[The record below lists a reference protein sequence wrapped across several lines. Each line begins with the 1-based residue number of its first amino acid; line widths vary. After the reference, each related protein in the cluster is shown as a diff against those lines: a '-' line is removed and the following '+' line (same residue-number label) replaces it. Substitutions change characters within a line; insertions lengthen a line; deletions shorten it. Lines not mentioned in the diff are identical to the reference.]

1 MIDNYIGKWDKK
13 RLMFQSEF
21 VTERQIG
28 EIKVLL
34 PNPPEDI
41 TQILNYEEKVL
52 ANQKW
57 KPPRIPTDKELKDLP
72 SNERIE
78 FIRRELDRR
87 TNGVFFFNH
96 GGIEYLTG
104 KHYFYLT
111 YWRAE
116 GVGLPDFRDADR
128 DFFYAWEEVEK
139 DTQCFG
145 LAYYTNRRQGKA
157 LDINTP
163 IPTPNGWTTM
173 EHLKKGDVVF
183 DSLGQKTN
191 VTFATEIQYNRNC
204 YKVNFSDNSSIVAD
218 EEHLWI
224 VYDKVARSNIK
235 HPKWKAH
242 KRVKTTKELL
252 EKMTIG
258 KPNKLENNWSIEN
271 CLPVQYDKK
280 DLKIPPYILGVWLR
294 DGSSNTTA
302 ITNIDEEI
310 IDAWKDYAKSIGMNV
325 KKYNTDITYV
335 ISGGG
340 SYHSNQ
346 LRNHLKYY
354 NLFNNKHIPKD
365 YLQSSVEDREE
376 LLKGLMDTD
385 GNCYPKSRSVEY
397 CSKSLELIT
406 DIYELI
412 SSLGYKSQIT
422 TKYNKK
428 VCRDYY
434 YIRFGIYNSKSP
446 FKLNRKNNLLFESKN
461 LGWRTNHRYITS
473 ITPIETRPVKCI
485 SVDSADNSYLCG
497 KNFVVT
503 HNTMT
508 STSILYEFASR
519 NKEVH
524 CGIQS
529 QTNKDAKN
537 VFRKVVFSWKK
548 MPYFWKPTDSGDKNP
563 KEALRFEEPST
574 RSSKG
579 EVKTYKEVLDSFID
593 FASSTETA
601 YDGYKLSRYYCDEFG
616 KFTEGNAYS
625 RWNIV
630 KPCLQVGARIIGKAI
645 FTTTVEELEKG
656 GGQAAYDIYKDSDP
670 NNKGADNRTASGLY
684 RLFKPAY
691 YGYEGYLDEYGY
703 SDIEGA
709 KKYLV
714 AERQNKQGADL
725 AELTRKFPF
734 NIKEAFQSSIST
746 NVFPIFKIIQ
756 QKEWNIE
763 NGKEPR
769 KGNFIWEN
777 EELRAVK
784 FVDDPNGKFQVSW
797 LPKEEDR
804 SKFEIIRD
812 LPSPLFKNQGA
823 FGVDPY
829 DHRTTVDKERY
840 SKGACAGFRR
850 YDAINPENSNA
861 FFLSYLNRPPKE
873 TILYEDLTKAF
884 IFYGMQG
891 LIENQKT
898 GMHNWMNDNGFKHYI
913 MKTQQGDYSKNTSR
927 KFIDGVSTSGV
938 MIREQMINGL
948 ESYIYDFIGNISPD
962 VQRNFYGLD
971 ERSIRA
977 DLYGTC
983 PFEDMLSDW
992 EKFDSNDWTDYD
1004 MAVATMLAKLAVIPV
1019 RKKRLEESEDKQI
1032 TLNSFFK
1039 LHKI

>member
-111 YWRAE
+111 YWKLE
-116 GVGLPDFRDADR
+116 GVGLPDFRDSDR
-128 DFFYAWEEVEK
+128 DFFYVWEETERDK
-139 DTQCFG
+139 DCFG
-145 LAYYTNRRQGKA
+145 LALYTNRRQGK
-157 LDINTP
+157 
-163 IPTPNGWTTM
+163 
-173 EHLKKGDVVF
+173 
-183 DSLGQKTN
+183 
-191 VTFATEIQYNRNC
+191 
-204 YKVNFSDNSSIVAD
+204 
-218 EEHLWI
+218 
-224 VYDKVARSNIK
+224 
-235 HPKWKAH
+235 
-242 KRVKTTKELL
+242 
-252 EKMTIG
+252 
-258 KPNKLENNWSIEN
+258 
-271 CLPVQYDKK
+271 
-280 DLKIPPYILGVWLR
+280 
-294 DGSSNTTA
+294 TA
-302 ITNIDEEI
+302 
-310 IDAWKDYAKSIGMNV
+310 V
-325 KKYNTDITYV
+325 
-335 ISGGG
+335 
-340 SYHSNQ
+340 
-346 LRNHLKYY
+346 
-354 NLFNNKHIPKD
+354 
-365 YLQSSVEDREE
+365 
-376 LLKGLMDTD
+376 
-385 GNCYPKSRSVEY
+385 
-397 CSKSLELIT
+397 
-406 DIYELI
+406 
-412 SSLGYKSQIT
+412 
-422 TKYNKK
+422 
-428 VCRDYY
+428 
-434 YIRFGIYNSKSP
+434 
-446 FKLNRKNNLLFESKN
+446 
-461 LGWRTNHRYITS
+461 
-473 ITPIETRPVKCI
+473 
-485 SVDSADNSYLCG
+485 
-497 KNFVVT
+497 
-503 HNTMT
+503 

-746 NVFPIFKIIQ
+746 NVFPVFKIIQ

-777 EELRAVK
+777 EDARIVK

-804 SKFEIIRD
+804 NKFEIIRD

-850 YDAINPENSNA
+850 YDAMNPENSNA

-1004 MAVATMLAKLAVIPV
+1004 MAVATMLAKLAVTPV

>member
-145 LAYYTNRRQGKA
+145 LAYYTNRRQGK
-157 LDINTP
+157 
-163 IPTPNGWTTM
+163 
-173 EHLKKGDVVF
+173 
-183 DSLGQKTN
+183 
-191 VTFATEIQYNRNC
+191 
-204 YKVNFSDNSSIVAD
+204 
-218 EEHLWI
+218 
-224 VYDKVARSNIK
+224 
-235 HPKWKAH
+235 
-242 KRVKTTKELL
+242 
-252 EKMTIG
+252 
-258 KPNKLENNWSIEN
+258 
-271 CLPVQYDKK
+271 
-280 DLKIPPYILGVWLR
+280 
-294 DGSSNTTA
+294 
-302 ITNIDEEI
+302 
-310 IDAWKDYAKSIGMNV
+310 
-325 KKYNTDITYV
+325 
-335 ISGGG
+335 
-340 SYHSNQ
+340 
-346 LRNHLKYY
+346 
-354 NLFNNKHIPKD
+354 
-365 YLQSSVEDREE
+365 
-376 LLKGLMDTD
+376 
-385 GNCYPKSRSVEY
+385 
-397 CSKSLELIT
+397 
-406 DIYELI
+406 
-412 SSLGYKSQIT
+412 
-422 TKYNKK
+422 
-428 VCRDYY
+428 
-434 YIRFGIYNSKSP
+434 
-446 FKLNRKNNLLFESKN
+446 
-461 LGWRTNHRYITS
+461 
-473 ITPIETRPVKCI
+473 
-485 SVDSADNSYLCG
+485 
-497 KNFVVT
+497 
-503 HNTMT
+503 TMT

-709 KKYLV
+709 KKHLV

-746 NVFPIFKIIQ
+746 NVFPVFKIIQ

-777 EELRAVK
+777 EELRVVK

-850 YDAINPENSNA
+850 YDAMNPENSNA

-1004 MAVATMLAKLAVIPV
+1004 MAVATMLAKLAVTPV